1 MPTINIQADISVDVL
16 LKAAEQLSEKELR
29 QFTSQVL
36 ALNAKRMASSVTQEE
51 AELLLRIN
59 GRLPEDVQR
68 RYAELIAKRDAETLG
83 DEEHQELLRLTK
95 QVEAFDVARVEA
107 LSQLASRRGVT
118 LSALMRQL
126 EIASPADA

>member
-16 LKAAEQLSEKELR
+16 VKAAEQLSEKELR

-68 RYAELIAKRDAETLG
+68 RYAELIAKRDADTLG
-83 DEEHQELLRLTK
+83 EEEHKELLRLTK

-107 LSQLASRRGVT
+107 LSKLASRRGVA

>member
-16 LKAAEQLSEKELR
+16 VKAAEQLSETELR

-36 ALNAKRMASSVTQEE
+36 ALNAKRTAPSVTQEE
-51 AELLLRIN
+51 TELLLRIN
-59 GRLPEDVQR
+59 ARLPEDVQR
-68 RYAELIAKRDAETLG
+68 RYAGLIAKRDAETLG
-83 DEEHQELLRLTK
+83 DEEHEELLRLTR
-95 QVEAFDVARVEA
+95 QVEAFDVARIEA
-107 LSQLASRRGVT
+107 LSKLASRRGVT

>member
-16 LKAAEQLSEKELR
+16 VKAAEQLSEKELR

-68 RYAELIAKRDAETLG
+68 RYAELIAKRDADTLG
-83 DEEHQELLRLTK
+83 EEEHKELLRLTK
-95 QVEAFDVARVEA
+95 QVEAFDVTRVEA
-107 LSQLASRRGVT
+107 LSKLASRRGVA